1 VTDLVPTEEIEQL
14 VGAQRLP
21 MAHVGRAVSAK
32 ETVYILHSQRCKD
45 AGGDLRTCP
54 FSLALDEGID
64 LRRWAEFMDRPVVL
78 GVSPAGGSL
87 VPLYSLPHDLAAR
100 G

>member
-21 MAHVGRAVSAK
+21 MAHVGRAVSAE

-45 AGGDLRTCP
+45 AAGDLRTCP
-54 FSLALDEGID
+54 FSIALDRGIN
-64 LRRWAEFMDRPVVL
+64 LTRWRGFMDRPVVL
-78 GVSPAGGSL
+78 GVSPALGLL
-87 VPLYSLPHDLAAR
+87 VPLYTVPSDQATR